1 MVTRIFHFV
10 LLNDIFLNPLL
21 NRIEQRLVFSQFGL
35 LIPNTKTKLQSQNVS
50 KCLKIYRARKKKVGR
65 ILENFSLGK
74 NLVYDFGF
82 KNENFKILV
91 LVLIFLIIWY

>member
-50 KCLKIYRARKKKVGR
+50 KYIELEKKKWG
-65 ILENFSLGK
+65 
-74 NLVYDFGF
+74 GF
-82 KNENFKILV
+82 WKILV
-91 LVLIFLIIWY
+91 WEKI